1 MKKLVLGIGNLL
13 LADEGVGVHVAQQ
26 LLTEE
31 EMCDVDVYDV
41 GTAVFDVLP
50 VMAEA
55 EQVVVVDAMKGGQPP
70 GTIYRLSIE
79 DCEHAGPLGSVHGFD
94 MKSVLH
100 LVDREDLPEV
110 TVIGVEPGVVDWS
123 TDLSGAVADALPE
136 VVTAVKKE
144 ISS

>member
-1 MKKLVLGIGNLL
+1 MRKLVLGIGNFL

-26 LLTEE
+26 LLADE
-31 EMCDVDVYDV
+31 EMRDVDVYDV

-50 VMAEA
+50 MMAEA
-55 EQVVVVDAMKGGQPP
+55 ERVVVVDAMKGGRPP

-100 LVDREDLPEV
+100 LVDRDHLPEV
-110 TVIGVEPGVVDWS
+110 TVIGVEPGLVSWS
-123 TDLSGAVADALPE
+123 TDLSGAVSDALPE
-136 VVTAVKKE
+136 VMNAVKKE
-144 ISS
+144 IWS